1 MLSALAMERLSPM
14 DASFL
19 HIEDADRTAHM
30 HVASIAIFEGP
41 VPPQEEL
48 ARTLSGRLH
57 LVPRWRQRLQHVP
70 LGLARPVWVDAVD
83 FDIDY
88 HLRRTALAAPGGE
101 LELRKLVGRIC
112 SQRLDRT
119 KPLWEIWVVEGLADG
134 CWAMINK
141 AHHCMVDGVSGTELL
156 ALLLDLTPETPRHE
170 PLAWTPHAV
179 TSRDLTLDAAR
190 SLATDT
196 AEQMRAVRS
205 ALRAPAR
212 AVRDIVGIVAGVR
225 SLSSSV
231 HMEHGTGLTGSVGSH
246 RVVAWADAA
255 LADVKTV
262 RSALGGTVNDVV
274 LAAITN
280 GFRELLI
287 ARGEPVADRTVRTL
301 VPVSVRAAR
310 EDGAATG
317 DGTFNNKI
325 SMMIAALPVGIA
337 DPAARLAFI
346 REQLAGL
353 KNSKQAVAGEAL
365 TSVSALA
372 PDALVSLAARAIAR
386 VHGPIAVETVTT
398 NVPGPQLQL
407 YSLGRRMLRVYAYV
421 PIAAHMRFGVTIF
434 SYHGEVTF
442 GITGDQDVSPDVD
455 DLARGIRGGLDEL
468 VAIAT
473 ARTGTPKRTKKKAT
487 AST

>member
-1 MLSALAMERLSPM
+1 MPDGVAIERLSPM
-14 DASFL
+14 DVSFL

-41 VPPQEEL
+41 APAQEEFS
-48 ARTLSGRLH
+48 RTLSDRLH
-57 LVPRWRQRLQHVP
+57 LVPRWRQRLQGVP
-70 LGLARPVWVDAVD
+70 LRLARPVWVDAVD

-101 LELRKLVGRIC
+101 PELRRLVGRIC

-134 CWAMINK
+134 RWAMVNK

-156 ALLLDLTPETPRHE
+156 ALLLDLTPHTAHHRPVAWE
-170 PLAWTPHAV
+170 PVTV
-179 TSRDLTLDAAR
+179 TSRDVTLDAAR
-190 SLATDT
+190 GLATDT

-212 AVRDIVGIVAGVR
+212 AVRDVLDIVGGVR

-231 HMEHGTGLTGSVGSH
+231 QITKETGLTGPVGSH
-246 RVVAWADAA
+246 RVVAWADAP
-255 LADVKTV
+255 LADVKAI
-262 RSALGGTVNDVV
+262 RAALGGTVNDVV

-280 GFRELLI
+280 GFRELLLS
-287 ARGEPVADRTVRTL
+287 RGEVVEDRMVRTL

-310 EDGAATG
+310 DDGAAAG
-317 DGTFNNKI
+317 DGSFNNKI
-325 SMMIAALPVGIA
+325 SMMFAALPVGIT
-337 DPAARLAFI
+337 DPAQRLAFI

-353 KNSKQAVAGEAL
+353 KNSNQAVAGEAL
-365 TSVSALA
+365 TSMSTLA

-386 VHGPIAVETVTT
+386 VQAATAVETVTT
-398 NVPGPQLQL
+398 NVPGPQVPL

-421 PIAAHMRFGVTIF
+421 PIAAQMRFGVTIF
-434 SYHGEVTF
+434 SYDGEVTF
-442 GITGDQDVSPDVD
+442 GVTGDHDTSPDVEV
-455 DLARGIRGGLDEL
+455 LAGGIRDGLAEL
-468 VAIAT
+468 VQAAHAT
-473 ARTGTPKRTKKKAT
+473 SGAKPAKEHTGR
-487 AST
+487 